1 MTRDSRSRRRW
12 AILGSL
18 ALLSAF
24 TMVAVGVRYVYT
36 GSSQSSNLVWNL
48 ALAWIPLVVALL
60 VYDAHRRGARP
71 AVLLAGGAAWLL
83 FFPNAPYLVTDFK
96 HLDAWSGVPIWFDVV
111 LLSAAAWTGLLLG
124 FASLYL
130 VQSVVRDLLNAGA
143 AWAVV
148 LGSIALGSF
157 GMYLGRFERWNSWD
171 AVTSPRHLLG
181 DVWSG
186 ATSPAEHP
194 RALAVTVL
202 FTGFLTLAYLAVY
215 SMVQLG
221 HAERERGG
229 RGRGSIRRP

>member
-1 MTRDSRSRRRW
+1 MVGTLRSRRRW

-24 TMVAVGVRYVYT
+24 TVTACAVRYLHT

-48 ALAWIPLVVALL
+48 FLAWIPLVFALL

-71 AVLLAGGAAWLL
+71 VVLLAGGAAWLL
-83 FFPNAPYLVTDFK
+83 FFPNAPYLLTDFK
-96 HLDAWSGVPIWFDVV
+96 HLDSWTGVPVWFDVV

-130 VQSVVRDLLNAGA
+130 VQSVARDLLSAAA
-143 AWAVV
+143 AWAIVLASIV
-148 LGSIALGSF
+148 LGSV

-171 AVTSPRHLLG
+171 VVSSPRPLFG
-181 DVWSG
+181 DLWSG
-186 ATSPAEHP
+186 IMSPADHP

-202 FTGFLTLAYLAVY
+202 FAAFLTLAYVTFYSLLA
-215 SMVQLG
+215 LG
-221 HAERERGG
+221 HSERE
-229 RGRGSIRRP
+229 SS

>member
-1 MTRDSRSRRRW
+1 MIGTLRSRRRW

-24 TMVAVGVRYVYT
+24 TVTACAVRYLHT

-48 ALAWIPLVVALL
+48 FLAWIPLVVALL

-71 AVLLAGGAAWLL
+71 VVLLAGGVAWLL
-83 FFPNAPYLVTDFK
+83 FFPNAPYLLTDFK
-96 HLDAWSGVPIWFDVV
+96 HLDTWSGVPVWFDVV

-130 VQSVVRDLLNAGA
+130 VQSVARDLLSAAA
-143 AWAVV
+143 AWAIVLASIV
-148 LGSIALGSF
+148 LGSV

-171 AVTSPRHLLG
+171 VVSSPRSLFG
-181 DVWSG
+181 DLWSG
-186 ATSPAEHP
+186 VMSPADHP

-202 FTGFLTLAYLAVY
+202 FAAFLTLAYVTFYSLLA
-215 SMVQLG
+215 LG
-221 HAERERGG
+221 HGERE
-229 RGRGSIRRP
+229 SS